1 MYVGSWNT
9 FLQSHCG
16 HFSQMISPS
25 QIIFQHLFM
34 YKHSSSTKPSFLF
47 CIDIFFCFKSKKNS
61 TKSTYNLWYDCY
73 KAQTIDLIKYSNQV
87 KEESHTKLMKSLN
100 GRRVPG
106 SRVQL
111 TKNVV
116 SWKTWMNGR
125 SISRLNK
132 LQIERRWLE
141 LITEADWMEGAAKCR
156 REPARWFPSL
166 KLQTKY
172 SNWTL
177 LCIL

>member
-61 TKSTYNLWYDCY
+61 TKSTYNLWYDT
-73 KAQTIDLIKYSNQV
+73 KHKPLIWLNILTKWKRSLMQSSWNLSMV
-87 KEESHTKLMKSLN
+87 EEYL
-100 GRRVPG
+100 V
-106 SRVQL
+106 VQL

-177 LCIL
+177 LCVV